1 MNRASQLAL
10 RSLLIAAGLAVGIA
24 AVLHVRLDD
33 WPIYLAYS
41 LLLPFLMVPSVEV
54 LPRIVLAVA
63 DLATTI
69 GFVYIGGLPIIVL
82 RFLCILLVRR
92 ARLWIPSSWDR
103 RLADLRTECGPT
115 RREPRRSS
123 DGTCS

>member
-1 MNRASQLAL
+1 MKRAQQSALRAS
-10 RSLLIAAGLAVGIA
+10 LIVAGLAVGVA
-24 AVLHVRLDD
+24 GVLQFRQDH

-41 LLLPFLMVPSVEV
+41 LLLPVLMVPSVEV

-82 RFLCILLVRR
+82 RFFCILVVHR
-92 ARLWIPSSWDR
+92 ARLWLPP
-103 RLADLRTECGPT
+103 A
-115 RREPRRSS
+115 
-123 DGTCS
+123 